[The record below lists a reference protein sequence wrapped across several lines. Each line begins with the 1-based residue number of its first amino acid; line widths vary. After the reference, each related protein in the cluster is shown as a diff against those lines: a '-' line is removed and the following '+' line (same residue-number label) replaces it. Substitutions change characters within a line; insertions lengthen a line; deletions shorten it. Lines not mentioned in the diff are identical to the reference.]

1 MLGSTVIAK
10 TPLRIL
16 LFLKHM
22 HLEHNYLKRVER
34 YQRHVGCRHYSS
46 ESWAEQI
53 LSQAD
58 LCSNPGSANF
68 PTYTPC
74 NLALAI

>member
-1 MLGSTVIAK
+1 MIAK

-16 LFLKHM
+16 LFLKHAFRTQ
-22 HLEHNYLKRVER
+22 LLKRVEKIPKACGLR
-34 YQRHVGCRHYSS
+34 PAFGVR
-46 ESWAEQI
+46 AEQI

-74 NLALAI
+74 STALTI

>member
-1 MLGSTVIAK
+1 MLGNTVIAK
-10 TPLRIL
+10 TSLRIL

-34 YQRHVGCRHYSS
+34 YQRHVGCPHSS
-46 ESWAEQI
+46 FESRAEQI

-74 NLALAI
+74 SLALAI